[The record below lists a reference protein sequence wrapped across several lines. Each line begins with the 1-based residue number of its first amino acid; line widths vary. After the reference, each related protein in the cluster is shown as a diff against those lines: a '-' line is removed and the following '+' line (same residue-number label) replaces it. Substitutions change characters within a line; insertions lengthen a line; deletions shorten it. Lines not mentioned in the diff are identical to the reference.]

1 MRHPTLSIALAF
13 ALALIASPL
22 LAETTVDA
30 ANKAADFTL
39 KAADGSNYRLA
50 EQRGELVLINFWA
63 SWCGPCRQEMPQLD
77 KLAAE
82 FADLGVQVVGINVEQ
97 ETADAEQFLK
107 ASPVSFPI
115 LWDGSNSTAKAYA
128 VGGMPTTVIVD
139 RNGDIRYRHAGYQ
152 PGDEQEYREQL
163 KKLVRE

>member
-1 MRHPTLSIALAF
+1 MRSLILSVAF
-13 ALALIASPL
+13 TFSLALVASPL
-22 LAETTVDA
+22 LAEPTVDA
-30 ANKAADFTL
+30 PLKAADFTL

-63 SWCGPCRQEMPQLD
+63 SWCGPCRQEMPELD
-77 KLAAE
+77 KLAAD

-107 ASPVSFPI
+107 AAPVSFPI

-128 VGGMPTTVIVD
+128 VSGMPTTVIVD

-152 PGDEQEYREQL
+152 PGDEQQYREQL

>member
-128 VGGMPTTVIVD
+128 VSGMPTTVIVD